1 METDAALLWG
11 FLILLLFVVATVT
24 GLLIHSGLL
33 TTVEVQTCKPDIGE
47 IKIAYKFARGPYK
60 ESGMLYTQVH
70 TLLPQYRTI
79 GVYYD
84 DPKTK
89 QAHKLR
95 YIVGIIISE
104 NGSATPP
111 EHVKVLEDHGYHF
124 ATFPAIDHAV
134 QTRFPFKSTISIIV
148 AIMKVYP
155 AIREYIEYRSLCAR
169 PFLEVYDNDKNE
181 IIFVGP
187 LARQDDFYVPEV
199 QQEEDEDNRDEDY
212 DDDRTENSSRSWDE
226 SASFVRGNE
235 INDSECSESV
245 GGDDSSSFAR
255 PLPPPPLN
263 PSASHDS
270 SLPPRQ
276 QAPGMPDY
284 DLNDSD
290 CSESLEDDSS
300 SPPTLLPQPPVPQHT
315 ASHSD
320 VPSESFLLSE
330 PPHVPQAAGVP
341 PETFLRSPVV
351 AAPPQNVA
359 SPVVIAA
366 PAPIPEANLLEAA
379 AALPAEAVPVVDVG
393 ESVESASVGG
403 AESDANTASSFEE
416 IDEKEAASIPEVEAM
431 NGSRSAS
438 LRKEDDEGER

>member
-276 QAPGMPDY
+276 QAPGMP
-284 DLNDSD
+284 
-290 CSESLEDDSS
+290 
-300 SPPTLLPQPPVPQHT
+300 
-315 ASHSD
+315 
-320 VPSESFLLSE
+320 
-330 PPHVPQAAGVP
+330 AGVP

>member
-276 QAPGMPDY
+276 QAPGMP
-284 DLNDSD
+284 
-290 CSESLEDDSS
+290 E
-300 SPPTLLPQPPVPQHT
+300 
-315 ASHSD
+315 
-320 VPSESFLLSE
+320 
-330 PPHVPQAAGVP
+330 AGVP

>member
-11 FLILLLFVVATVT
+11 FLILILLVVATVT

-33 TTVEVQTCKPDIGE
+33 TTVEVKTCKPDIGE

-70 TLLPQYRTI
+70 TLLPQYRTV

-89 QAHKLR
+89 QPHKLR

-104 NGSATPP
+104 NGSVTPP
-111 EHVKVLEDHGYHF
+111 EHITLLEENGYHF

-169 PFLEVYDNDKNE
+169 PFLEVYDNEKSE

-226 SASFVRGNE
+226 SASFVRGHE

-255 PLPPPPLN
+255 PLPPPPVN
-263 PSASHDS
+263 PNASLDS
-270 SLPPRQ
+270 SLPPQ
-276 QAPGMPDY
+276 PQAPVMPEAI
-284 DLNDSD
+284 N
-290 CSESLEDDSS
+290 
-300 SPPTLLPQPPVPQHT
+300 T
-315 ASHSD
+315 A
-320 VPSESFLLSE
+320 E
-330 PPHVPQAAGVP
+330 PFVR
-341 PETFLRSPVV
+341 TPVV
-351 AAPPQNVA
+351 AAPV
-359 SPVVIAA
+359 SDAA
-366 PAPIPEANLLEAA
+366 PVADAPVPVPDLELPGAA
-379 AALPAEAVPVVDVG
+379 APLPSETAPVVDVG

-403 AESDANTASSFEE
+403 TESDANTASSFEE
-416 IDEKEAASIPEVEAM
+416 IDEKEAASIPDMEAI
-431 NGSRSAS
+431 NGSRGSS
-438 LRKEDDEGER
+438 LRKDEDEGER